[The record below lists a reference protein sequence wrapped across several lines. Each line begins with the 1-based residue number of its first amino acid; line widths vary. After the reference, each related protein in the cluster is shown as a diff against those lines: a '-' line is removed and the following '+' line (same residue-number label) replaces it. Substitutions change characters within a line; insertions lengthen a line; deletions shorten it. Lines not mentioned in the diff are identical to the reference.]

1 MPIITVELFKG
12 RTREQKRELVQAL
25 TETYV
30 RVVTGNHAAY
40 LSSADRGG
48 QCCSSIL
55 LEQSDVEA
63 S

>member
-1 MPIITVELFKG
+1 MN
-12 RTREQKRELVQAL
+12 RERHFFTGSGIPLDRPLNSEFGQRCCG
-25 TETYV
+25 
-30 RVVTGNHAAY
+30 VTGNYAAY